1 MRACLR
7 ARTHTKNLFALR
19 STFSCGK
26 AKKGLELY
34 FRFLPKSPGKHET
47 ATILENLRPAVSCS
61 NGADFFA
68 TDEGGKGEQQ
78 QKKNLERF
86 NDPAKESFLLLL
98 RPNGRGKQIP
108 PKKVFPLCEEVA
120 LSLTDPPNFP
130 PFFYLHR
137 KTWFFCPLRS
147 MIKFHQSAFWHM
159 CS

>member
-26 AKKGLELY
+26 AKKKGLELY
-34 FRFLPKSPGKHET
+34 FFLFLTKSPGKHET
-47 ATILENLRPAVSCS
+47 ATTLENLRPAVSCS

-108 PKKVFPLCEEVA
+108 PKKFFLSAKKSLC
-120 LSLTDPPNFP
+120 
-130 PFFYLHR
+130 H
-137 KTWFFCPLRS
+137 
-147 MIKFHQSAFWHM
+147 
-159 CS
+159 